1 VRQPRCSL
9 TDTEPW
15 TCPTCHRAVSTPYCP
30 ICGEQPLRARDLAL
44 RGLFEQLVQAFTQV
58 DGRLLRSLRY
68 LVSRPGSLTVAYLE
82 GQRKAYVGPVP
93 LFLIANVLFFAIES
107 LTGGR
112 VFTTP
117 LDAHL
122 HTQPWSPL
130 ADTLVTRR
138 LETIHSTIA
147 VYAPLFNRAVALNAR
162 SLIIVMALSFV
173 IAPAILFHRSG
184 RPIVA
189 HAVFSLHLYT
199 FLLLLFCVA
208 NVIPA
213 VDLRLGGAG
222 LASERLDH
230 VISIALVIACASYLT
245 VAVKNVY
252 GAAGVARALKVV
264 TLTVVVVS
272 IVLGYRFAL
281 LLITLYTT

>member
-1 VRQPRCSL
+1 
-9 TDTEPW
+9 
-15 TCPTCHRAVSTPYCP
+15 
-30 ICGEQPLRARDLAL
+30 
-44 RGLFEQLVQAFTQV
+44 
-58 DGRLLRSLRY
+58 
-68 LVSRPGSLTVAYLE
+68 VAYLQ

-122 HTQPWSPL
+122 HTQPWSPF
-130 ADTLVTRR
+130 AGALVARR
-138 LETIHSTIA
+138 LQAMHSTLA
-147 VYAPLFNRAVALNAR
+147 AYAPVFDRAVALNAR

-173 IAPAILFHRSG
+173 IAPTMLFHRSG
-184 RPIVA
+184 RPLIT
-189 HAVFSLHLYT
+189 HAVFSLHLYA

-213 VDLRLGGAG
+213 VDRWFGGPG

-230 VISIALVIACASYLT
+230 VISIALVIACATYLS
-245 VAVKNVY
+245 VAVTNVY
-252 GAAGVARALKVV
+252 GAGGVARVLKVV
-264 TLTVVVVS
+264 ALTVAVVS